1 MGFFSRFFGK
11 KKTDT
16 KPKVPPPDPDSK
28 DASAKD
34 VVRHIFDELAR
45 GRSRDQICQEL
56 VSQGLSKKN
65 ASDYIELVEKTMG
78 KRS

>member
-34 VVRHIFDELAR
+34 VVRHLFDALAR

-56 VSQGLSKKN
+56 VWQELSKKMP
-65 ASDYIELVEKTMG
+65 ATISTW
-78 KRS
+78 

>member
-1 MGFFSRFFGK
+1 MGFFSRFFGT
-11 KKTDT
+11 KKTNT
-16 KPKVPPPDPDSK
+16 KPKAPPHNPDSK

-56 VSQGLSKKN
+56 VSQGLSK
-65 ASDYIELVEKTMG
+65 IRIQERV
-78 KRS
+78 

>member
-11 KKTDT
+11 KKMDT

-45 GRSRDQICQEL
+45 GQSRDQICQEL
-56 VSQGLSKKN
+56 
-65 ASDYIELVEKTMG
+65 I
-78 KRS
+78 